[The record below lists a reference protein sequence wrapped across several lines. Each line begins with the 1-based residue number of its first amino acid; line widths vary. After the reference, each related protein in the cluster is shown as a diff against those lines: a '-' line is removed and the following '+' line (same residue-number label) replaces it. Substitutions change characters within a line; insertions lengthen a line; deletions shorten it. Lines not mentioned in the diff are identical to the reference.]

1 MSNRPKFV
9 AATLLAATTVAAAV
23 VLMSAPPGVAAST
36 ATPTATPPTIGT
48 SPSLPNAPIDLH
60 VVAVTSTSVT
70 LAWTAPSPTS
80 AAIAGY
86 NISYTQ
92 AFNDIYWTQQV
103 GAVTTATI
111 TANIAPTRQ
120 YSFSVSTRD
129 TLGHS
134 GASAYVS
141 GVVTPA
147 SDTASDRTPPTAPTG
162 LTITAV
168 TGSGVALAWTGSTD
182 DVGVTGYNVYR
193 FDGLYISTL
202 VGTTTGT
209 ALTVP
214 PAGSSLGSWYVRAT
228 DAAGNLSAASNIV
241 TTPPTT
247 PVTTPPTTP
256 PAPTCRVTYTNTS
269 QWSTG
274 FVADVTVTS
283 TTAID
288 GWTLVL
294 TLGGDQRVTQA
305 WNARF
310 TQDTTTV
317 TLTPAG
323 WNKKIPAGGSVTAG
337 LLGTWRTSNSPPT
350 QATLNGAACAL
361 S

>member
-1 MSNRPKFV
+1 
-9 AATLLAATTVAAAV
+9 
-23 VLMSAPPGVAAST
+23 MSAPPGVAAST
-36 ATPTATPPTIGT
+36 VTLAATPTIGT

-60 VVAVTSTSVT
+60 VVAVTTSSVT
-70 LAWTAPSPTS
+70 LAWTAPAPTS
-80 AAIAGY
+80 AQIEGY

-92 AFNDIYWTQQV
+92 AFNDIYWMQQV
-103 GAVTTATI
+103 GNVTTVTI

-134 GASAYVS
+134 GTSAYVS

-147 SDTASDRTPPTAPTG
+147 SDTAGDRTPPTAPTA
-162 LTITAV
+162 LAIAAV
-168 TGSGVALAWTGSTD
+168 TTTGVNLTWTGSTD
-182 DVGVTGYNVYR
+182 DVAVTGYNVYR

-202 VGTTTGT
+202 VGTTTST
-209 ALTVP
+209 AVTVP
-214 PAGSSLGSWYVRAT
+214 PAASSLGSWYVRAT

-241 TTPPTT
+241 TAPPTT
-247 PVTTPPTTP
+247 PTTPP
-256 PAPTCRVTYTNTS
+256 PAPTCRVTYVNTS

-283 TTAID
+283 SIAMN

-294 TLGGDQRVTQA
+294 TFGGDQRVTQA
-305 WNARF
+305 WNASF
-310 TQDTTTV
+310 TQSATTL

-323 WNKKIPAGGSVTAG
+323 WNKKIPANGSVTPG
-337 LLGTWRTSNSPPT
+337 LLGTYRTSNAPPT
-350 QATLNGAACAL
+350 QATLNGAPCAL
-361 S
+361 T